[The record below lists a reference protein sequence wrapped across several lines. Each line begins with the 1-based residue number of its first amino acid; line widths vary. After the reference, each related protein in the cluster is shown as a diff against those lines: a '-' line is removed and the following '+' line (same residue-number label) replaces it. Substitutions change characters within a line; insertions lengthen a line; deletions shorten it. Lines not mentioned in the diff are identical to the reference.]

1 MSHFESVFWL
11 LLSLTLLLF
20 FQRLLHREIQAV
32 FLLITRR
39 VDVSQAL
46 FALLFFPGVLLHE
59 LSHYLLARTLL
70 VRTGRFSLIPRS
82 MPDGRLQLGYVETAR
97 TDLIRDALIGAA
109 PLIAGGLF
117 VAYAGQSRLGLLGFW
132 ETVRQ
137 SGSQALPA
145 AWSAVYHRSD
155 FWLWLFLAFTV
166 SSTMFPSRSDRRAWL
181 PLGLASGALLGLGLV
196 AGAGPWMLTHLAPWL
211 NQAALAATSVLGLSF
226 GLHLLFIAP
235 FMLLRRILERLT
247 GLEVA

>member
-1 MSHFESVFWL
+1 LSHFESVFWL
-11 LLSLTLLLF
+11 LLSLALLLL

-32 FLLITRR
+32 FLLVTRR
-39 VDVSQAL
+39 LDVSQAL

-59 LSHYLLARTLL
+59 LSHYLAARLL
-70 VRTGRFSLIPRS
+70 MVRTGRFSLIPRA

-97 TDLIRDALIGAA
+97 ADLVRDALIGVA
-109 PLIAGGLF
+109 PLVAGGLF
-117 VAYAGQSRLGLLGFW
+117 VAYSGQSRLGLLGFW

-137 SGSQALPA
+137 AGSQAIPA
-145 AWSAVYHRSD
+145 AWGAVYQRSD

-181 PLGLASGALLGLGLV
+181 PIGLAAGALLGLGLV
-196 AGAGPWMLTHLAPWL
+196 AGAGPWMLTHLAPL
-211 NQAALAATSVLGLSF
+211 LSQAALASTSVLGLSF
-226 GLHLLFIAP
+226 GLHLLFLLP
-235 FMLLRRILERLT
+235 FMLLRRLLERLT